1 MSRLDKIRHMSD
13 KELLSFLRQFKAEKS
28 NCVRCT
34 KNGTK
39 CNPYTG
45 EDCNKGMKEY
55 FKEDGDL

>member
-13 KELLSFLRQFKAEKS
+13 KELLSFLKKFKEEKS
-28 NCVRCT
+28 NCIRCA

-45 EDCNKGMKEY
+45 EDCKEGMKEY